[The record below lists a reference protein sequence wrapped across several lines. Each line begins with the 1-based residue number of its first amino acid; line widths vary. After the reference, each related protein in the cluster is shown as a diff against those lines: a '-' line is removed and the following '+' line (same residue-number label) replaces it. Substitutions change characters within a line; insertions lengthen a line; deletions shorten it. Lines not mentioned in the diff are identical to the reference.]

1 MTRCRSTRY
10 EQRSATTRRHHTN
23 VSSSETYVS
32 YETWYDEL
40 SLPAMTTLVKSG
52 ARSFVFLTYVVV
64 WLEAEKKKVKE
75 KEKEK
80 TRCGEEPTRDRGRKE
95 ETGEK

>member
-23 VSSSETYVS
+23 ASSSETYVS

-52 ARSFVFLTYVVV
+52 ARSFVFLTHVVV
-64 WLEAEKKKVKE
+64 WLEAEKEKE
-75 KEKEK
+75 KEKEE
-80 TRCGEEPTRDRGRKE
+80 TRWRRGAEERGEGRKE
-95 ETGEK
+95 KTGDYF